1 MTVQKQPSYEP
12 FFEQLLTL
20 ARLYSPS
27 AVPVPEGSRQYWVNV
42 ISGFTPKAIN
52 HVLNEWA
59 SENNRMILP
68 ADLAK
73 KLAAYRSDK
82 IEAKAKEIAKADNA
96 PLPQNIDEL
105 CQTLRA
111 QISHQTLNIPD
122 LPTLWARRLQIK
134 EAYGFSILPCSATT
148 WRRVLGYEDTYN
160 FEDMPELPCR
170 TGKVYVPNDQIQDA
184 EDPGRKFIFFY
195 EHEYK
200 PGQLVT
206 DAEWIFDLMNSVQG
220 DYRLY
225 YFDQLEQKVA

>member
-82 IEAKAKEIAKADNA
+82 IEAKAKEIAKADHA

-170 TGKVYVPNDQIQDA
+170 TGKVYVPNDQIQDT

-195 EHEYK
+195 EHEFK

-206 DAEWIFDLMNSVQG
+206 GAEWIFDLMNSVQG

-225 YFDQLEQKVA
+225 YFDQLEQKAA

>member
-82 IEAKAKEIAKADNA
+82 IEAKANEIAKADNA

-206 DAEWIFDLMNSVQG
+206 GAEWIFDLMNSVQG
-220 DYRLY
+220 DYRLF
-225 YFDQLEQKVA
+225 YFDQLEQKAA

>member
-148 WRRVLGYEDTYN
+148 WRGVLGYEDTYN
-160 FEDMPELPCR
+160 FEGMPELPCR

-206 DAEWIFDLMNSVQG
+206 GAEWIFDLMNSVQG

-225 YFDQLEQKVA
+225 YFDQLEQKAA

>member
-27 AVPVPEGSRQYWVNV
+27 VVPVPEGSRQYWVNV

-170 TGKVYVPNDQIQDA
+170 TGKVYVPNDQIQHA

-206 DAEWIFDLMNSVQG
+206 GAEWIFDLMNAVQG

-225 YFDQLEQKVA
+225 YFDQLEQKAA